1 MALVLLLSM
10 NLFNYIDRYVLAA
23 VEPDIR
29 HDLLHVSRQDDPHAR
44 ALSGLL
50 STAFLVSYMV
60 ASPLFGWLGE
70 RRSRWRLIAVGIVL
84 WSLASGASGLAMTF
98 TMLLLTRCLLGVGE
112 AAYGPVAPTI
122 IADFY
127 PVAKRGQVL
136 SWFYMAIPVGSAL
149 GYVLGGYVAAL
160 NRDAQSWRCAFYAV
174 VVPGLLLGLG
184 SLWMRE
190 PHHGASENLAP
201 QPRRHA
207 RWKDYRTLLQ
217 TPSFVFNT
225 LGMTA
230 MTFATGA
237 VAWWMPDYLKLHHV
251 PWAWGRI
258 EPIAFFGLLT
268 AVAGVAGT
276 LVGGIVGDAC
286 RTRWPG
292 SYFLVSGTTM
302 LACVPCVLL
311 FLVTPFPAAW
321 VLVFVAEFFLFFNT
335 GPTNTVLAN
344 VVHPAIRSTGFAVNI
359 LIIHTFG
366 DAISPP
372 LIGAVADRS
381 GRLSVGFVVVSFFI
395 FLSGVFWLWGA
406 RHLEADTAAAPQ
418 RLSLTTEP

>member
-1 MALVLLLSM
+1 MALALLLSM

-23 VEPDIR
+23 VEPEIR
-29 HDLLHVSRQDDPHAR
+29 QDLLHASSRDDPHAR
-44 ALSGLL
+44 TKTGLL
-50 STAFLVSYMV
+50 STAFLISYMV

-70 RRSRWRLIAVGIVL
+70 RRSRWRLIAVGVVL
-84 WSLASGASGLAMTF
+84 WSLASGASGLAKTF

-122 IADFY
+122 IADLH
-127 PVAKRGQVL
+127 PVARRGRVL

-160 NRDAQSWRCAFYAV
+160 NRDAQSWRWAFYAV
-174 VVPGLLLGLG
+174 VVPGLALGLW
-184 SLWMRE
+184 SLWMHE

-201 QPRRHA
+201 QTGHHA

-217 TPSFVFNT
+217 TPSFMFVT
-225 LGMTA
+225 LGMAA

-237 VAWWMPDYLKLHHV
+237 VAWWMPDYLKLQRLD
-251 PWAWGRI
+251 WIGGRI
-258 EPIAFFGLLT
+258 EPVAFFGLLT

-292 SYFLVSGTTM
+292 SYFLVSGATM

-359 LIIHTFG
+359 LVIHTFG

-372 LIGAVADRS
+372 LVGAVADRS
-381 GRLSVGFVVVSFFI
+381 NLSVGFVVVSVFI

-406 RHLEADTAAAPQ
+406 RHLEADTAAAPR
-418 RLSLTTEP
+418 RLSLATDA

>member
-1 MALVLLLSM
+1 MALLLLLSM
-10 NLFNYIDRYVLAA
+10 NLLNYIDRYVLAA
-23 VEPDIR
+23 VEPEIR
-29 HDLLHVSRQDDPHAR
+29 QDLLHAGRNDPHAR
-44 ALSGLL
+44 TKTGLL
-50 STAFLVSYMV
+50 STAFLISYML

-70 RRSRWRLIAVGIVL
+70 RRSRWRLIAVGVGL
-84 WSLASGASGLAMTF
+84 WSLASGASGLAATF
-98 TMLLLTRCLLGVGE
+98 VLLLLTRCLVGVGE

-149 GYVLGGYVAAL
+149 GYVLGGYMAAVH
-160 NRDAQSWRCAFYAV
+160 RDAQSWRWAFYAV
-174 VVPGLLLGLG
+174 VVPGLLLGLW

-190 PHHGASENLAP
+190 PHHGASEDLAP
-201 QPRRHA
+201 RPPGHA
-207 RWKDYRTLLQ
+207 RWKDYRSLLQ
-217 TPSFVFNT
+217 TPSFVLNT

-237 VAWWMPDYLKLHHV
+237 VAWWMPEYLESHHLR
-251 PWAWGRI
+251 WICGKI
-258 EPIAFFGLLT
+258 EPVAFFGLLT
-268 AVAGVAGT
+268 AVAGVVGT
-276 LVGGIVGDAC
+276 LAGGIVGDAC

-292 SYFLVSGTTM
+292 SYFLVSGVTM

-321 VLVFVAEFFLFFNT
+321 VFVFVAEFLLFFNT
-335 GPTNTVLAN
+335 GPTNTILAN

-359 LIIHTFG
+359 LIIHMLG

-372 LIGAVADRS
+372 LIGAVADRFDS
-381 GRLSVGFVVVSFFI
+381 LRVGFVAVSMFI
-395 FLSGVFWLWGA
+395 LLGGVFWLLGA

-418 RLSLTTEP
+418 RLSPSPGP